1 MKKLL
6 KMTLFKKI
14 FFIIFV
20 GVFIIEACHV
30 YLDYQNQLFQIIQTY
45 IFDDEIEKQTAFFK
59 ETENMNQQ
67 EIIDFFDN
75 EYKGLYGYHAI
86 INIEKSDILSEKYS
100 FQRFDKNI
108 LSILYQEDNL
118 YEDYSVDLSK
128 LSLQQ
133 FLQIDDTISTSYYK
147 DVHQP
152 VNVEIGGHINVFL
165 NSEINEKEKTYDPT
179 YLKIN
184 NEVIIDNGNKDN
196 LKKAIVQGYESNHY
210 LYESYSPKETAKLI
224 NYHNILENI
233 QKSIKD
239 RIEVGVKGVVREKY
253 WIKDNDLYIVAETYL
268 KDELSLIKV
277 RCQQDCVDQ
286 ILESTILTK
295 MNVYRLAL
303 LILLVMSFL
312 IAYILTKRIK
322 KIDNV
327 TQEIADNHFDIQL
340 KEKPNDELGNLSKNI
355 NQMSYQ
361 LKQTIE
367 QLNNE
372 IEHVKKLESLRK
384 DFINQF
390 THEMKTPL
398 GIINGYGELIEDTKD
413 DKERSK
419 YIEIIYRETQRI
431 NQLIQSMLSLSRLEA
446 GKVELKR
453 EEFDLEDSVTE
464 IIDEYEVLF
473 MKKNIVVEVNTV
485 NTMIYGDK
493 KLIETVIHNFL
504 SNALKHTNNNG
515 YIRLT
520 IDSGLKIYNTGEL
533 IPEDQLENIWYTF
546 VTHDQQGSGLG
557 LAICQSILE
566 LHQYN
571 YGVKNCQD
579 GVEFYFCMKEFL

>member
-30 YLDYQNQLFQIIQTY
+30 YLDYQNDLIFTIQSA
-45 IFDDEIEKQTAFFK
+45 ISHNKIEKQIAFYK
-59 ETENMNQQ
+59 GTENMNQQ
-67 EIIDFFDN
+67 EIFDLFHN
-75 EYKGLYGYHAI
+75 EYKDSYGYHAI
-86 INIEKSDILSEKYS
+86 INTANSDILSEKYS
-100 FQRFDKNI
+100 FLMLDKNI
-108 LSILYQEDNL
+108 LNIIYQEENI
-118 YEDYSVDLSK
+118 YEYYSVDLSK

-133 FLQIDDTISTSYYK
+133 IQQIDDIISVSYYK

-152 VNVEIGGHINVFL
+152 INVEIAGYVVMLPNY
-165 NSEINEKEKTYDPT
+165 ETNEKEKIYNPS
-179 YLKIN
+179 YLRIN
-184 NEVIIDNGNKDN
+184 NEVIINNGNKDN
-196 LKKAIVQGYESNHY
+196 LKKAIVHDYESSHY
-210 LYESYSPKETAKLI
+210 LYESYSSKGIAKLI
-224 NYHNILENI
+224 NYHMVLKNFQNG
-233 QKSIKD
+233 IKNRKD
-239 RIEVGVKGVVREKY
+239 IGAKGLAREKY

-268 KDELSLIKV
+268 KDELSLIEVSWKP
-277 RCQQDCVDQ
+277 DCVDQ

-295 MNVYRLAL
+295 QNVYRLAF
-303 LILLVMSFL
+303 LILLLISFL

-322 KIDNV
+322 KIDKV

-355 NQMSYQ
+355 NQMSQQ

-372 IEHVKKLESLRK
+372 IEHVKKLESIRK

-446 GKVELKR
+446 GKVELNK

-464 IIDEYEVLF
+464 IVDEYEVLF
-473 MKKNIVVEVNTV
+473 MKKNIVIEVNTV
-485 NTMIYGDK
+485 NAMIYGDK
-493 KLIETVIHNFL
+493 KLIETVVHNFL
-504 SNALKHTNNNG
+504 SNALKHTNDNG

-520 IDSGLKIYNTGEL
+520 IHQGLEIYNTGEL
-533 IPEDQLENIWYTF
+533 IPEDQLDNIWYTF

-566 LHQYN
+566 LHQYD
-571 YGVKNCQD
+571 YGVKNCKD
-579 GVEFYFCMKEFL
+579 GVQFYFHMKE